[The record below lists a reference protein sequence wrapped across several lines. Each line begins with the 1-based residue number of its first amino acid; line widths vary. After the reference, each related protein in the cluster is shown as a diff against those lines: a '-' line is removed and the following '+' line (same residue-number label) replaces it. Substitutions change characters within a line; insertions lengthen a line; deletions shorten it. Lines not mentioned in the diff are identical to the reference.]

1 MGGSVDLVNERT
13 HRTLAF
19 MSALTERGAAP
30 TTDAVEEF
38 YWWPNPMSEGALI
51 DREVWGDESG
61 ERASWYLVRLGLA
74 TVETQEE
81 LDDAD
86 GKVRL
91 TPQGRAMLQHLDSL
105 RARPTEIVEMY
116 VDPSDQ
122 FAYPLVLLK
131 LSQVGPGLMVDP
143 YCRAE
148 QLGDLLRFEGT
159 NRVLLST
166 ASANQREAVALM
178 LARAEDRHL
187 EVRRST
193 AIHDRYFIPDAG
205 PVLMLGMS
213 LNGVGK
219 KVGAIAELGDEASS
233 LIRKAHEKLWEE
245 ALVIEPTTRS
255 RDPGLVPETPVATD
269 GAGPTEV
276 DPV

>member
-1 MGGSVDLVNERT
+1 MDLVNERT

-19 MSALTERGAAP
+19 VSALTERGAAP

-159 NRVLLST
+159 NRVLL
-166 ASANQREAVALM
+166 RG
-178 LARAEDRHL
+178 R
-187 EVRRST
+187 
-193 AIHDRYFIPDAG
+193 
-205 PVLMLGMS
+205 
-213 LNGVGK
+213 
-219 KVGAIAELGDEASS
+219 
-233 LIRKAHEKLWEE
+233 
-245 ALVIEPTTRS
+245 
-255 RDPGLVPETPVATD
+255 GLFRCACR
-269 GAGPTEV
+269 G
-276 DPV
+276 